1 MKKLLVRALTGA
13 VYVAAIVCS
22 ILFTEGWGFTLL
34 CMIFAVPAMLEFMKM
49 TKGNSGISPLLAA
62 LDMCMALLI
71 VPVMFLFDALTQ
83 LLWPAL
89 IILGILML
97 ARGVAQL
104 YVKASNPVSDF
115 AMSVAGVCYVALPLF
130 AAVTY
135 MLVETPYMLLLMFVM
150 IWLNDTGAF
159 LVGSAIGRHRLCE
172 RLSPKKSWE
181 GFWGGMCFSV
191 LAGVL
196 AATVWPG
203 SSVFGSYIWYYAGM
217 GVIVSLFA
225 TWGDLFESMIKR
237 TVGVKDSGKLLPGH
251 GGMLD
256 RIDSLLFVAPASLI
270 YALIWELF

>member
-22 ILFTEGWGFTLL
+22 ILLTEGWGFTLL

-49 TKGNSGISPLLAA
+49 TKGNSGVSPLVAA

-71 VPVMFLFDALTQ
+71 VPVMYLFNSLTQ
-83 LLWPAL
+83 LLWPTL

-104 YVKASNPVSDF
+104 YVKAPNPVNDF
-115 AMSVAGVCYVALPLF
+115 ALSVAGICYVAVPLF
-130 AAVTY
+130 AAITY
-135 MLVETPYMLLLMFVM
+135 MLVENPYMLLLMFVM

-159 LVGSAIGRHRLCE
+159 LVGSAIGSHRLCE

-181 GFWGGMCFSV
+181 GFWGGVCFSV

-203 SSVFGSYIWYYAGM
+203 SSVFNGYVWYYAGM
-217 GVIVSLFA
+217 GVVVSLFA

-256 RIDSLLFVAPASLI
+256 RIDSLLFVAPALLI
-270 YALIWELF
+270 YALLWELF